1 MIPLRK
7 TLYGDVERM
16 LNRCYSAQR
25 DLRRLEDLNP
35 GVYEDRLN
43 NEIRR
48 GQRLEKQ
55 SGELYETWLADVD
68 LWRAVGDFWIREETG
83 EPRRLWLEELIR

>member
-1 MIPLRK
+1 MRALRN

-35 GVYEDRLN
+35 GVYEARLS

-55 SGELYETWLADVD
+55 SSELYETWLADVN
-68 LWRAVGDFWIREETG
+68 LWRTVGDFWIREETG